1 MLHYLYL
8 PSKSA
13 AEKAAVRLRAQRFTT
28 EERRGADGVNW
39 LVLAKHQVVPS
50 ESVMAAARQIMEGLT
65 APLNGEYDGWE
76 AEVVQHDGGISSPSR
91 TADVNCHASAMASN
105 GKTTPQRMTH
115 SAGWPPR

>member
-1 MLHYLYL
+1 MSDDRSAVDELLRASKAGALHTVLHYLYL

-13 AEKAAVRLRAQRFTT
+13 AVEVAVRLRAQGFTT

-39 LVLAKHQVVPS
+39 LVLAKHQVIPS

-76 AEVVQHDGGISSPSR
+76 AEVVQ
-91 TADVNCHASAMASN
+91 T
-105 GKTTPQRMTH
+105 
-115 SAGWPPR
+115 